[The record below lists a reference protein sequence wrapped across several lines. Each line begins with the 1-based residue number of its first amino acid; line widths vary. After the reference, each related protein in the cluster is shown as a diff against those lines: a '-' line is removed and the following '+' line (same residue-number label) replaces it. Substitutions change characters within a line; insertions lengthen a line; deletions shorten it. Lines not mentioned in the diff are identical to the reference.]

1 MKKILLISLSLI
13 IINTGQIQTSSN
25 ENEIAS
31 KKASDKKIIPEKY
44 RERKIFVN
52 GRVNPIM
59 LVITKMN
66 GKKEHLSILGG
77 QRREYVHE
85 SKQLKQ
91 VVCNEI
97 HAKPTTL
104 PQSKLNTFAVFIF
117 NTDNRLENYHFVN
130 KKDKQIALNKVRNS
144 RNSEKFNEVEEK
156 TIYLL

>member
-13 IINTGQIQTSSN
+13 IINIGQIQTSSD
-25 ENEIAS
+25 
-31 KKASDKKIIPEKY
+31 KSDKKTISVKS
-44 RERKIFVN
+44 RERKVFVN

-66 GKKEHLSILGG
+66 GKKEYLSILGG
-77 QRREYVHE
+77 QRREYIHE

-97 HAKPTTL
+97 HTKPTTL
-104 PQSKLNTFAVFIF
+104 PQAKLDTFAVFIF

-130 KKDKQIALNKVRNS
+130 KKDKQIALDKVRNS